1 MTAPTASRIL
11 ENNLDIAVQRFLHP
25 IAEADVLRTSVGNF
39 LERHNIDYD
48 KALQGRLWKK

>member
-1 MTAPTASRIL
+1 MTASTASRIL